1 VSKAAKRPRSEP
13 QASGGGPPRELAAK
27 RPRSEPQASEGGP
40 PQIPSREEGSRL
52 RAALELLA
60 ELERSAAPADVA
72 FAAFHRRARRLP
84 GAGQRAVQERVQSW
98 LRRRAALDWWIQRAG
113 AQVLPRT
120 RAIAALLLL
129 EAWTPGRVARAFS
142 GAPGA
147 PQRLRASDRLLVKT
161 LAGQRLAH
169 RDQPSD
175 VALECPEWLL
185 GELEPVFGPGLG
197 RELAALCEPAPL
209 DLRVNT
215 LAVTREQALRSLA
228 REGVRPR
235 PTPFSPVGLRLER
248 AHEVAALEAF
258 RRGWIEVQD
267 EGAQIAALLLEA
279 QPGAQV
285 LDLCAGAGGKTLAL
299 AAAMQGRGRL
309 VACDVSAGRS
319 RRAAVRRRRAGAHNV
334 EQRTLTSERDAW
346 LARQKGRFDRVLVDA
361 PCTGIGSWRRNPDG
375 RWRLARR
382 DAAELVALQRR
393 LLRSAARLLRP
404 GGRLLYAVCTWL
416 PRETEAQSGWLLE
429 AEPGLRAV
437 PLDAAWGRSLQ
448 GECPL
453 TPQGAVLL
461 TPARHGTDGFFLALF
476 ERTPLA

>member
-1 VSKAAKRPRSEP
+1 VS
-13 QASGGGPPRELAAK
+13 PPRE
-27 RPRSEPQASEGGP
+27 EGA
-40 PQIPSREEGSRL
+40 RL

-60 ELERSAAPADVA
+60 ELARSAAPADVA

-84 GAGQRAVQERVQSW
+84 GAERHAVQERVQSW

-113 AQVLPRT
+113 ARMLPRA
-120 RAIAALLLL
+120 RALAALLLL
-129 EAWTPGRVARAFS
+129 EGWTPARIARVFS

-147 PQRLRASDRLLVKT
+147 PQRLRAPDRLLVT
-161 LAGQRLAH
+161 ALAGQKLLH
-169 RDQPSD
+169 PEQPRE

-185 GELEPVFGPGLG
+185 AELEPVFGAGLE
-197 RELAALCEPAPL
+197 RELAALREPAPL

-215 LAVTREQALRSLA
+215 LAVTREQALSALS
-228 REGVRPR
+228 REGIRAT
-235 PTPFSPVGLRLER
+235 PTPFSAVGLRLER
-248 AHEVAALEAF
+248 AHDVAALEAF

-309 VACDVSAGRS
+309 VACDVRAGRS
-319 RRAAVRRRRAGAHNV
+319 RRAAVRRRRAGAHNI
-334 EQRTLTSERDAW
+334 EERTLTKERDAW

-361 PCTGIGSWRRNPDG
+361 PCTGIGSWRRNPDA

-416 PRETEAQSGWLLE
+416 PRETLEQSRWLLE
-429 AEPGLRAV
+429 AEPDLRAA
-437 PLDAAWGRSLQ
+437 PLEAAWGRLLA

-453 TPQGAVLL
+453 TTEGAVLL

-476 ERTPLA
+476 ERKPTRDGV